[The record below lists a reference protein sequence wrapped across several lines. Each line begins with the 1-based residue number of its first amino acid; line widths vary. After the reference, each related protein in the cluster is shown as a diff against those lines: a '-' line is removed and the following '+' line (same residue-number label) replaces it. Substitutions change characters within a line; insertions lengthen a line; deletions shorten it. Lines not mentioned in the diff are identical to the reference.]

1 MEHWPKWV
9 YDKLSGQTPAQ
20 SQLFKQQR
28 PLMLF

>member
-9 YDKLSGQTPAQ
+9 YDKPSGQTPTQ

>member
-20 SQLFKQQR
+20 SQLFKQR